1 MTNFPLQLEFGFFES
16 PFGFSCLAFDQE
28 FLYALSFAAS
38 PEEAKTDLIRRF
50 PKTNFAENKS
60 RAHELATRVF
70 EGKSMPEIRL
80 WGTSFQQDVWA
91 ALRQIPAGATTTYR
105 DIAQMIGRPKAMR
118 AVGTAVG
125 ANPIAFVIPCH
136 RVLRTDGGIGGYH
149 WGIDIKK
156 KILLSE
162 GVDIY

>member
-1 MTNFPLQLEFGFFES
+1 MTNYPQQLEYGFFES
-16 PFGFSCLAFDQE
+16 PFGISCLAFDQE

-38 PEEAKTDLIRRF
+38 PEEAKNDLFRRF
-50 PKTNFAENKS
+50 PKAYFTENKS
-60 RAHELATRVF
+60 RTQELGTRVF
-70 EGKSMPEIRL
+70 EAKSTPELRL
-80 WGTSFQQDVWA
+80 WGTSFQLAVWE

-149 WGIDIKK
+149 WGIDVKK

-162 GVDIY
+162 GVDLY